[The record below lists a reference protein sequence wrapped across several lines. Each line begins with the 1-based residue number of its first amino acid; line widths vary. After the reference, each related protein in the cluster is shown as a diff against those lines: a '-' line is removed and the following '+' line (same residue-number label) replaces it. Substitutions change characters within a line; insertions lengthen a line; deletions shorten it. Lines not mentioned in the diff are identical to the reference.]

1 MELQTNRPVL
11 HKDLEFNLK
20 NYLKKF
26 FILAL
31 DFWKR
36 YKKTRTAVFGL
47 VVIII
52 FALIAINAKWL
63 MPYDP
68 YTITADR
75 FAPPSAEHWLG
86 TDDMGRDILSR
97 IMIGS
102 RVSLTIGFFIAA
114 LSLSIGIVVGAV
126 SGYFGGKIDAF
137 LQRLVE
143 MVQMLPSLVLTIVVL
158 LLLGGGIDRII
169 LIMGLLGW
177 TGTSRVVRAEFLSHR
192 EREYVEAG
200 RALGFSK
207 LHLIF
212 SEILPAVI
220 PTIMVIMAM
229 NISGA
234 ILMEAGL
241 SFLGLGDTSI
251 ITWGQMLQNA
261 QRWLSAAWWISFFPG
276 LAIFL
281 TVLSFNLMGDGINDA
296 INPYLK
302 ER

>member
-1 MELQTNRPVL
+1 MELQTKTQVL
-11 HKDLEFNLK
+11 HNNLEMSFSNRLQ
-20 NYLKKF
+20 KF
-26 FILAL
+26 FQSLL

-47 VVIII
+47 VIILLLA
-52 FALIAINAKWL
+52 FVAINASWL
-63 MPYDP
+63 APYDP
-68 YTITADR
+68 YQITKDR
-75 FAPPSAEHWLG
+75 FSPPTAQHWLG

-97 IMIGS
+97 IIYGS

-114 LSLSIGIVVGAV
+114 LSMTIGIVIGAV
-126 SGYFGGKIDAF
+126 SGYFGGRVDAL

-143 MVQMLPSLVLTIVVL
+143 MIQMMPTMVLIIVVL
-158 LLLGGGIDRII
+158 LLLGGGIDRIVI
-169 LIMGLLGW
+169 IMGLLGW
-177 TGTSRVVRAEFLSHR
+177 TGTARVVRAEFLSHR
-192 EREYVEAG
+192 EREYVEAS
-200 RALGFSK
+200 RALGFGK
-207 LHLIF
+207 IHIIF

-220 PTIMVIMAM
+220 PTVLVIMAM

-261 QRWLSAAWWISFFPG
+261 QRWISHAWWISLFPG

-281 TVLSFNLMGDGINDA
+281 TVLSFNLIGDGINDA